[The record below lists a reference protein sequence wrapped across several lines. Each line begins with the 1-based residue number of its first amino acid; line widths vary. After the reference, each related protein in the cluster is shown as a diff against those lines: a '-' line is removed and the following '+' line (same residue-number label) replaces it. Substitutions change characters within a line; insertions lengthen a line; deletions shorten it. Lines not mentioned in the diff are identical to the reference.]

1 MRNKTIFRITS
12 ALLILLIFVCGF
24 SLNAYAS
31 NGGEYS
37 EVVTGEIVTET
48 PTITVPEQNEGD
60 EPISEKQPN
69 AFSPDG
75 NMTLVDNI
83 ESENDG
89 QKQFII
95 VKSRNGHYFYII
107 IDHAADG
114 ENTVHFLNQ
123 VDEADLMEIL
133 AEDGKTIAPAE
144 CVCTDKCTVGNINTA
159 CSVCKVTMADCKGAE
174 AVPSDKT
181 DPPADDT
188 EKPASGVSTGTIIGI
203 IVVAVLAG
211 GGLFYYFKVL
221 KPKKQGSKTAQG
233 AELSELEYDE
243 YDEDEEYTEALKN
256 IADEM
261 NRDSDSTEDGTE
273 T

>member
-1 MRNKTIFRITS
+1 MRNKTIFRMTG

-31 NGGEYS
+31 DGGECPEAVS
-37 EVVTGEIVTET
+37 GEITTKT
-48 PTITVPEQNEGD
+48 PTITVTEQTTND
-60 EPISEKQPN
+60 ETISEKQPN

-95 VKSRNGHYFYII
+95 VKSKNGHYFYII

-144 CVCTDKCTVGNINTA
+144 CACTDKCTVGNINTA
-159 CSVCKVTMADCKGAE
+159 CPVCKVTMADCKGRKLRRPIKPSSPQTITKSPQAE
-174 AVPSDKT
+174 
-181 DPPADDT
+181 
-188 EKPASGVSTGTIIGI
+188 
-203 IVVAVLAG
+203 
-211 GGLFYYFKVL
+211 
-221 KPKKQGSKTAQG
+221 
-233 AELSELEYDE
+233 
-243 YDEDEEYTEALKN
+243 
-256 IADEM
+256 
-261 NRDSDSTEDGTE
+261 
-273 T
+273 

>member
-1 MRNKTIFRITS
+1 MKNKTIFRMTS
-12 ALLILLIFVCGF
+12 TLLVLLIFVCGF

-37 EVVTGEIVTET
+37 EVVTGEITSET
-48 PTITVPEQNEGD
+48 PTITIPEQTTND
-60 EPISEKQPN
+60 KPISEKQPN
-69 AFSPDG
+69 AFTPDG

-95 VKSRNGHYFYII
+95 VKSKNGHYFYII

-144 CVCTDKCTVGNINTA
+144 CSCTDKCTVGNINTA
-159 CSVCKVTMADCKGAE
+159 CPVCKVTMTDCKGAE
-174 AVPSDKT
+174 AVSSDKT
-181 DPPADDT
+181 EPSADDT

-221 KPKKQGSKTAQG
+221 KPKKQGNKTAQG

-243 YDEDEEYTEALKN
+243 YDEDEEYTEALEN

-261 NRDSDSTEDGTE
+261 NRDSDSTEDETE